1 MDHVN
6 ERLARLKHL
15 LGIVEEEQDGLLSTA
30 LQAVEDQVL
39 NYLGREELPP
49 ELERALLLMTA
60 SYWKGAALGGGAA
73 AGPVAS
79 VKRGDVSTS
88 FAVSRGGSR
97 DLRARGRG
105 RLLRLA
111 GDPERLSKAEEIRSA
126 ERPGA
131 GRQRNTETKKQV
143 GRRPT
148 AFFAEC

>member
-88 FAVSRGGSR
+88 FAVSGGASATAGTF
-97 DLRARGRG
+97 DL
-105 RLLRLA
+105 
-111 GDPERLSKAEEIRSA
+111 AE
-126 ERPGA
+126 G
-131 GRQRNTETKKQV
+131 G
-143 GRRPT
+143 
-148 AFFAEC
+148 AFFGWREALNGYRRLRR

>member
-6 ERLARLKHL
+6 ERLVRLKHL

-60 SYWKGAALGGGAA
+60 SYGKGAALGGGAA

-88 FAVSRGGSR
+88 FAVSGG
-97 DLRARGRG
+97 A
-105 RLLRLA
+105 A
-111 GDPERLSKAEEIRSA
+111 A
-126 ERPGA
+126 GA
-131 GRQRNTETKKQV
+131 GTFELAD
-143 GRRPT
+143 GG
-148 AFFAEC
+148 AFFGWRETLNGYRKLRK

>member
-60 SYWKGAALGGGAA
+60 SYWKGAALGGG
-73 AGPVAS
+73 GTGLFS
-79 VKRGDVSTS
+79 LSGT
-88 FAVSRGGSR
+88 GGLLDWR
-97 DLRARGRG
+97 TTLAPFRKLRW
-105 RLLRLA
+105 
-111 GDPERLSKAEEIRSA
+111 
-126 ERPGA
+126 
-131 GRQRNTETKKQV
+131 
-143 GRRPT
+143 
-148 AFFAEC
+148 

>member
-88 FAVSRGGSR
+88 FAVSGG
-97 DLRARGRG
+97 A
-105 RLLRLA
+105 A
-111 GDPERLSKAEEIRSA
+111 A
-126 ERPGA
+126 GA
-131 GRQRNTETKKQV
+131 GTFELADWGTFFGWRETLNGYRKLRK
-143 GRRPT
+143 
-148 AFFAEC
+148 

>member
-6 ERLARLKHL
+6 ERLVRLKHL
-15 LGIVEEEQDGLLSTA
+15 LGIVEEEQDGRLSTA

-88 FAVSRGGSR
+88 FAVSGG
-97 DLRARGRG
+97 A
-105 RLLRLA
+105 A
-111 GDPERLSKAEEIRSA
+111 A
-126 ERPGA
+126 GA
-131 GRQRNTETKKQV
+131 GTFELAD
-143 GRRPT
+143 GG
-148 AFFAEC
+148 AFFGWRETLNGYRKLRK

>member
-60 SYWKGAALGGGAA
+60 SYWKGAALGGGGAA
-73 AGPVAS
+73 TGGVTA
-79 VKRGDVSTS
+79 VKRGDVSVS
-88 FAVSRGGSR
+88 FAGSGGG
-97 DLRARGRG
+97 A
-105 RLLRLA
+105 A
-111 GDPERLSKAEEIRSA
+111 
-126 ERPGA
+126 GA
-131 GRQRNTETKKQV
+131 GTFELADGGTFFGWRETLNGYRKLRK
-143 GRRPT
+143 
-148 AFFAEC
+148 

>member
-60 SYWKGAALGGGAA
+60 E
-73 AGPVAS
+73 PQ
-79 VKRGDVSTS
+79 
-88 FAVSRGGSR
+88 
-97 DLRARGRG
+97 RGRW
-105 RLLRLA
+105 
-111 GDPERLSKAEEIRSA
+111 PLSS
-126 ERPGA
+126 G
-131 GRQRNTETKKQV
+131 ETC
-143 GRRPT
+143 PPPLP
-148 AFFAEC
+148 

>member
-6 ERLARLKHL
+6 ERLVRLKHL

-49 ELERALLLMTA
+49 ELERALLLRTA

-88 FAVSRGGSR
+88 FAVSGG
-97 DLRARGRG
+97 A
-105 RLLRLA
+105 A
-111 GDPERLSKAEEIRSA
+111 A
-126 ERPGA
+126 GA
-131 GRQRNTETKKQV
+131 GTFELAD
-143 GRRPT
+143 GG
-148 AFFAEC
+148 AFFGWRETLNGYRKLRK

>member
-73 AGPVAS
+73 AGA
-79 VKRGDVSTS
+79 GTFELAD
-88 FAVSRGGSR
+88 GG
-97 DLRARGRG
+97 
-105 RLLRLA
+105 
-111 GDPERLSKAEEIRSA
+111 
-126 ERPGA
+126 
-131 GRQRNTETKKQV
+131 
-143 GRRPT
+143 
-148 AFFAEC
+148 AFFGWRETLNGYRKLRK

>member
-6 ERLARLKHL
+6 ERLVRLKHL

-39 NYLGREELPP
+39 NYLGREDRPP

-88 FAVSRGGSR
+88 FAVSGG
-97 DLRARGRG
+97 A
-105 RLLRLA
+105 A
-111 GDPERLSKAEEIRSA
+111 A
-126 ERPGA
+126 GA
-131 GRQRNTETKKQV
+131 GTFELAD
-143 GRRPT
+143 GG
-148 AFFAEC
+148 AFFGWRETLNGYRKLRK

>member
-6 ERLARLKHL
+6 ERLVRLKHL

-39 NYLGREELPP
+39 NYLGREELLP

-88 FAVSRGGSR
+88 FAVSGG
-97 DLRARGRG
+97 A
-105 RLLRLA
+105 A
-111 GDPERLSKAEEIRSA
+111 A
-126 ERPGA
+126 GA
-131 GRQRNTETKKQV
+131 GTFELAD
-143 GRRPT
+143 GG
-148 AFFAEC
+148 AFFGWRETLNGYRKLRK

>member
-6 ERLARLKHL
+6 ERLVRLKHL
-15 LGIVEEEQDGLLSTA
+15 LGIVEEEQDGLLSTE

-39 NYLGREELPP
+39 NYLGREELTP

-88 FAVSRGGSR
+88 FAVSGG
-97 DLRARGRG
+97 A
-105 RLLRLA
+105 A
-111 GDPERLSKAEEIRSA
+111 A
-126 ERPGA
+126 GA
-131 GRQRNTETKKQV
+131 GTFELAD
-143 GRRPT
+143 GG
-148 AFFAEC
+148 AFFGWRETLNGYRKLRK